1 MKMSETSFS
10 INDLLRR
17 KMQTSLVIIS
27 LALCVASTLFLLLF
41 AQKMGFGISSM
52 VEDKLTTGFSQIFSP
67 FITLLAILISA
78 AGIVMISFTAFIMT
92 SQRTRDIGLMK
103 AAGCPNDLLFGYF
116 FTELLVV
123 GFVGC
128 FAGTILGVLMDM
140 ASTSLLNS
148 LGLQFSQQPTSLWIP
163 FAVFIVFFALSL
175 ILGVTPVLS
184 AIRAEPAKALSPA
197 HYLGLAKEPGFKIM
211 SKSGV
216 SLKIAVRTLV
226 RRKSATIRIVLCLS
240 IVFLL
245 VTVAVAGGLIAEDT
259 TRSWV
264 ENAVGRNMLLIAH
277 PDMINQYKLLLS
289 EFYEGQKSTQFNYTD
304 ERYLI
309 PSSLSSQLRSI
320 DGITGLDA
328 RLVLEEPVKEVPGII
343 FGSSTAETRSVG
355 DSRQGESLVVG
366 VDPGNVLNDWSLE
379 GRFLANN
386 QTAEAV
392 VGDTIGQ
399 KLFSEP
405 LIQEIRISNEDLSVV
420 GVCLDPINNGNVTY
434 VPLTTLQAIS
444 GLSGTNVLMVKLDSS
459 VNETDILNRINA
471 TVANAG
477 FQVYELDEV
486 VDKSVGF
493 LNFLWSTIMFLPL
506 FSLITAS
513 LSLLGYVMLTINEQR
528 QEFGI
533 LRALGASPR
542 TVLAIVSAQS
552 LVVLLGSYAVGIAFG
567 VITTLLILVQE
578 PLVTTYTVIEIAGW
592 LLLALVA
599 TFASSVYPAIR
610 FAKKPLLE
618 TITQS

>member
-1 MKMSETSFS
+1 MSETSFS
-10 INDLLRR
+10 MNDLLRR

-52 VEDKLTTGFSQIFSP
+52 VEDKLTTGFSQIFSS

-103 AAGCPNDLLFGYF
+103 ATGCPNDLLFGYF

-123 GFVGC
+123 GFLGC

-140 ASTSLLNS
+140 ASTSLLNG
-148 LGLQFSQQPTSLWIP
+148 LGLHFSQQATSLWIP
-163 FAVFIVFFALSL
+163 FAIFILFFVLSL

-197 HYLGLAKEPGFKIM
+197 HYLGLSKESGFKIM

-264 ENAVGRNMLLIAH
+264 EKAVGRNMLLIAH

-289 EFYEGQKSTQFNYTD
+289 EFYEGQKADQFNYTD

-343 FGSSTAETRSVG
+343 LGTSTAETRSVG
-355 DSRQGESLVVG
+355 DSRQVESLVVG
-366 VDPGNVLNDWSLE
+366 VDPGNVLNDWSLK

-392 VGDTIGQ
+392 VGDSIGQ

-405 LIQEIRISNEDLSVV
+405 LIQEIRISNESLSVV

-434 VPLTTLQAIS
+434 VPLATLQTIS
-444 GLSGTNVLMVKLDSS
+444 GLTGTNVLMVKLDSS

-471 TVANAG
+471 TVANAS
-477 FQVYELDEV
+477 FQAYELDES

-506 FSLITAS
+506 FSLIAAS

-533 LRALGASPR
+533 LRALGARPR

-552 LVVLLGSYAVGIAFG
+552 LIVLLGSYAVGIAFG
-567 VITTLLILVQE
+567 IITTLLILVQE

>member
-1 MKMSETSFS
+1 
-10 INDLLRR
+10 
-17 KMQTSLVIIS
+17 MQTSLVILS
-27 LALCVASTLFLLLF
+27 LTLCVASTLFLLLF
-41 AQKMGFGISSM
+41 AQKMGFGISSA
-52 VEDKLTTGFSQIFSP
+52 VEGKLTAGFSQMFSP
-67 FITLLAILISA
+67 FLTLLVILIIA
-78 AGIVMISFTAFIMT
+78 AGIVMISFTVFIMM

-128 FAGTILGVLMDM
+128 LAGTILGVLMNM

-148 LGLQFSQQPTSLWIP
+148 LGLQFPQQTTSLWTP
-163 FAVFIVFFALSL
+163 FAVFIAFFALSL
-175 ILGVTPVLS
+175 VLGGAPVLS
-184 AIRAEPAKALSPA
+184 AIRVEPARALSPA
-197 HYLGLAKEPGFKIM
+197 HYLGLSKESGFKIM

-245 VTVAVAGGLIAEDT
+245 VTVGVAGGLIAENT
-259 TRSWV
+259 TRGWV
-264 ENAVGRNMLLIAH
+264 ENAVGRNVLLVAY
-277 PDMINQYKLLLS
+277 PAMINQYKLLLS
-289 EFYEGQKSTQFNYTD
+289 EFYEGQQSLQFNYTD
-304 ERYLI
+304 EKYLI
-309 PSSLSSQLRSI
+309 PSNISSQLLST
-320 DGITGLDA
+320 DGITGIDA
-328 RLVLEEPVKEVPGII
+328 RLILEEPVQEVQGMIL
-343 FGSSTAETRSVG
+343 GNSTGETTFVG

-366 VDPGNVLNDWSLE
+366 VDPGNVLNSWSMD

-386 QTAEAV
+386 QAAEAV
-392 VGDTIGQ
+392 VGDSIGQ

-405 LIQEIRISNEDLSVV
+405 LIEKIKIFNESLNVV
-420 GVCLDPINNGNVTY
+420 GVCFDPINNGNITY
-434 VPLTTLQAIS
+434 VPLATLQAIS
-444 GLSGTNVLMVKLDSS
+444 GVPGTNVLMVKIDSS
-459 VNETDILNRINA
+459 MNETEVLNEVNA
-471 TVANAG
+471 TVAKAG
-477 FQVYELDEV
+477 LEIYELNESAN
-486 VDKSVGF
+486 KSVGF

-506 FSLITAS
+506 FTLIAAS

-533 LRALGASPR
+533 LRALGARPI
-542 TVLAIVSAQS
+542 TVLGIVSAQS
-552 LVVLLGSYAVGIAFG
+552 LIVLLGSYAVGIAFG
-567 VITTLLILVQE
+567 VITTLLILVQQ
-578 PLVTTYTVIEIAGW
+578 PIVTTYTVLEIAGW
-592 LLLALVA
+592 LLLALGV

>member
-1 MKMSETSFS
+1 M
-10 INDLLRR
+10 NDLLRR

-27 LALCVASTLFLLLF
+27 LALCVASTLFLVLF
-41 AQKMGFGISSM
+41 ARKMVFGISSV
-52 VEDKLTTGFSQIFSP
+52 VEDKLTAGFAQMFSP
-67 FITLLAILISA
+67 FITFLAILISA

-116 FTELLVV
+116 FTELLLV

-128 FAGTILGVLMDM
+128 LIGTILGVLMDM

-148 LGLQFSQQPTSLWIP
+148 LGLQFPQQPTNLWIP
-163 FAVFIVFFALSL
+163 FATFIAFLTLSL
-175 ILGVTPVLS
+175 VLGSAPILS
-184 AIRAEPAKALSPA
+184 AIRVEPSKALSPA
-197 HYLGLAKEPGFKIM
+197 HYLGLTKEPGFNIM
-211 SKSGV
+211 SKSGI
-216 SLKIAVRTLV
+216 SMKIAVRTLV

-259 TRSWV
+259 TGSWV
-264 ENAVGRNMLLIAH
+264 EKAVGRNVLLIAF

-289 EFYEGQKSTQFNYTD
+289 EFYEGQKTTQFNYTD
-304 ERYLI
+304 EKYLI
-309 PSSLSSQLRSI
+309 PSSLESQLQSI
-320 DGITGLDA
+320 NGITGLDA
-328 RLVLEEPVKEVPGII
+328 RLVLDQSVKEIPGTI
-343 FGSSTAETRSVG
+343 FGTSTAETRSVG
-355 DSRQGESLVVG
+355 DNRQGESLIVG
-366 VDPGNVLNDWSLE
+366 VDPLIVLNDWALS
-379 GRFLANN
+379 GRFLDNN

-405 LIQEIRISNEDLSVV
+405 LIQEIRISNETLSVV

-434 VPLTTLQAIS
+434 VPITTLQAIS
-444 GLSGTNVLMVKLDSS
+444 GISGTNVLLVKLGSS
-459 VNETDILNRINA
+459 ADKTDIINKINA
-471 TVANAG
+471 TVAKVG
-477 FQVYELDEV
+477 FQVYDLDETV
-486 VDKSVGF
+486 NKSIGF

-506 FSLITAS
+506 LSLITAS

-528 QEFGI
+528 QDFGI
-533 LRALGASPR
+533 LRALGAKPR
-542 TVLAIVSAQS
+542 TVLAIVTAQS
-552 LVVLLGSYAVGIAFG
+552 LIVLLGSYAVGIAFG
-567 VITTLLILVQE
+567 VITTLLILVEE